1 MSRAAM
7 TLWSISHTTLDAAL
21 GFRVA
26 SFIFI
31 FCRVFLLKQTW
42 RNFSWG
48 AWVLAETHNN
58 LNVEAGLNIR
68 LGRRHWGFFWRQ
80 VVLPSSHIKHWSTD
94 TTASPLAGTTPSSS
108 GSTSL
113 EACSV
118 SITISSWSSSH
129 PHASLF
135 LGHRWLNHCMFSCL
149 RNLKLQFEC
158 QNVFKCD
165 NRTACYVSLV
175 C

>member
-7 TLWSISHTTLDAAL
+7 TLLSISHTAL

-48 AWVLAETHNN
+48 AWVLAETRNN

-94 TTASPLAGTTPSSS
+94 ATASPLAGTTPSSS

-135 LGHRWLNHCMFSCL
+135 LGHRWLNHCMSSCL